1 MKNVGKIVLLL
12 ASICFFSCSSLNEG
26 IVSVEQTAQSSDIL
40 ALEELLAYEDAKY
53 LLQEEATG
61 AKDIASAAEKLLG
74 VPGLQ
79 KASEA
84 RLYAIKGR
92 ALLIIGQTSKALESF
107 KKSMQA
113 YKGDVQNYVLGC
125 RLKVKCEPFVAAS
138 EDDEHIV
145 ALEDAILSFVAGLY
159 LDAAAKFDAAFL
171 TLPSFYADAYKNV
184 RDKAWSLRAIDENT
198 DEAKMKLLLK
208 EKLSVSELVLLS
220 SLSQNLT
227 SSFTADKALSER
239 ELFRTIVSAG
249 LLSPVSAKEEKA
261 LSQDEIATRIILAR
275 YIWNI
280 FCRTKGSGKKA
291 TIYSE
296 LYRSAGE
303 QSPVSDVSTE
313 SPDFDAVLGTIEN
326 ELMDLT
332 DGEHFEGDKAV
343 SGTEAEK
350 YFQKLR

>member
-1 MKNVGKIVLLL
+1 
-12 ASICFFSCSSLNEG
+12 
-26 IVSVEQTAQSSDIL
+26 
-40 ALEELLAYEDAKY
+40 
-53 LLQEEATG
+53 
-61 AKDIASAAEKLLG
+61 
-74 VPGLQ
+74 
-79 KASEA
+79 
-84 RLYAIKGR
+84 
-92 ALLIIGQTSKALESF
+92 
-107 KKSMQA
+107 MQA

-303 QSPVSDVSTE
+303 QSPVPDVSTE